1 MVYAR
6 RHDDRILT
14 FIVSGRLWRDSL
26 IMQDKETGTFWSH
39 VTGEALLGS
48 LTGASLESI
57 PSVQTSWAEWFR
69 EHPDTKLL
77 RKSRMVRSSVYESY
91 FRNEKRMGLG
101 LMRGSWAHNRMPGK
115 TIIHGVAIGPHTAA
129 IADTWL
135 RENQM
140 ENLLLGEEPVVVMR
154 GDDGGVRA
162 WKAKSGSYERL
173 TFQKTSDDHYIDDQ
187 TGSTWSLE
195 EGRCV
200 TGQLEG
206 IHLESVQVTT
216 AFWFAWSSFYPNT
229 QVID

>member
-1 MVYAR
+1 
-6 RHDDRILT
+6 
-14 FIVSGRLWRDSL
+14 
-26 IMQDKETGTFWSH
+26 MQDKETGSFWSH
-39 VTGEALLGS
+39 VAGEALLGS
-48 LTGASLESI
+48 LSGASLEAI
-57 PSVQTSWAEWFR
+57 PSVQTSWAEWYR

-77 RKSRMVRSSVYESY
+77 RKSRTIRSSVYESY

-115 TIIHGVAIGPHTAA
+115 TIIHGVAIGLHAAA

-140 ENLLLGEEPVVVMR
+140 ENLLLGEEPVVVMH

-162 WKAKSGSYERL
+162 WKAKSGPYERL
-173 TFQKTSDDHYIDDQ
+173 TFKRNPDGTFIDDQ
-187 TGSTWSLE
+187 TDSTWALE

-229 QVID
+229 KVID